1 MKVLSHP
8 CISHRLAGIE
18 IVNDALQAHMDAL
31 KKREKSKKPV
41 SKK

>member
-1 MKVLSHP
+1 MLNRP
-8 CISHRLAGIE
+8 CISHRVAGVETVI
-18 IVNDALQAHMDAL
+18 DALQAHMDAL

>member
-1 MKVLSHP
+1 V
-8 CISHRLAGIE
+8 AGIK
-18 IVNDALQAHMDAL
+18 VVVAALQAHMDAL